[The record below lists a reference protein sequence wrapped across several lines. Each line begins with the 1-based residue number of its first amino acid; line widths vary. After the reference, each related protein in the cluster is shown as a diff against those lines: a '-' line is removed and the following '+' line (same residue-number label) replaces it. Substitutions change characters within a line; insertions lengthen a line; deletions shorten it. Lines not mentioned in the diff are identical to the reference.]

1 MISNSKRL
9 CLALALALGSAAVG
23 AAEMTASERDQVRQD
38 LRDAQKQLAEVGRR
52 VAELSAK
59 IGGDPS
65 QVQMFRYLG
74 NPDRAVIGVIL
85 GESDANGVRI
95 DGVTPGGP
103 AEKAGLQ
110 AGDTI
115 IAVRGASIAGERP
128 TTALREAL
136 KDLKD
141 GDKVALSYVRDGK
154 TRSTEVVA
162 TRQGNFEL
170 LAGPQAH
177 AFWFDKGDLPMPAPL
192 PPDFE
197 EQIESIVERSIG
209 DAGDVRINM
218 LAMSSMGGL
227 RLTSLNPGLGRYFG
241 ATEGALVLEV
251 DSERYKGLQAGDVIL
266 EIDGKPVKDPRD
278 AMRELSRQDPDRPVE
293 LKLQRDRVPQLV
305 KVTVPEKSG
314 AFLLPPPAHAP
325 RAVVPPTPPAPPA
338 PPATPRAPAP
348 APKAAPHPAAAP
360 VAAPGVAPP
369 TLV

>member
-1 MISNSKRL
+1 MISSSKRL
-9 CLALALALGSAAVG
+9 CLALAMALGSAGLG
-23 AAEMTASERDQVRQD
+23 AAEMTASERDQLRQQ
-38 LRDAQKQLAEVGRR
+38 LRDAQSQLAEVGRR

-85 GESDANGVRI
+85 GDSDASGVHI
-95 DGVTPGGP
+95 EGVTPGGP
-103 AEKAGLQ
+103 AEKAGLR

-115 IAVRGASIAGERP
+115 TAVRGASIAGERP
-128 TTALREAL
+128 TMALREAL

-154 TRSTEVVA
+154 THSTEVVA
-162 TRQGNFEL
+162 TRQGSFEL
-170 LAGPQAH
+170 LAGPQAR
-177 AFWFDKGDLPMPAPL
+177 AFWFDNGELPMVAPL

-197 EQIESIVERSIG
+197 ERIESIVERSVG
-209 DAGDVRINM
+209 DARDMRINM
-218 LAMSSMGGL
+218 LAMSAMGGL

-251 DSERYKGLQAGDVIL
+251 DAERYKGLQPGDVIL
-266 EIDGKPVKDPRD
+266 EIDGKAVKDPRD
-278 AMRELSRQDPDRPVE
+278 ALRELSRQDPSRQVE

-314 AFLLPPPAHAP
+314 AFLLPPPHPPHAP
-325 RAVVPPTPPAPPA
+325 LPPAPPA
-338 PPATPRAPAP
+338 APRAP
-348 APKAAPHPAAAP
+348 APKAAPQPAAAP
-360 VAAPGVAPP
+360 VAVPRVAPP
-369 TLV
+369 AVV